1 MAGNRPL
8 VAFWYTSNV
17 PQKHLSARKRTGT
30 GKELV
35 RMSINLIDLVKS
47 QLGGQVLNQVSGLL
61 GESPEKTQSAVNG
74 AVPALLGGLLGN
86 ATKGNG
92 AANMLSALNGLDDSM
107 LGNFAGM
114 LGGGN
119 QSSGLMDM
127 GGKLLGSLMGGS
139 GVNGLTNAISGF
151 SGLGK
156 GAAGSLLGLLAPLL
170 MGTIKR
176 QLSGSGGLNI
186 GNLTNLLTG
195 QKDNIAAAMPA
206 GLDKQLQSAGLGDLF
221 GGALSNLAGAGQQAV
236 GSATNAVNQASGAV
250 TKGLSSASNAARN
263 VADNIP
269 TRRPA
274 SPLRWLA
281 PLAIVLVAGW
291 FLFNRNNAPA
301 TPAVEMGGTG
311 STEAA
316 MVGDV
321 DVGKEFGSVF
331 TNLTST
337 LNGIK
342 DEATATSALPKLEE
356 IAGNVDNLSGLFGQL
371 PDAAKTGV
379 ASLVKD
385 NLGGLNDVISKI
397 TALPGVG
404 DIVKTVLDNIV
415 KTLSGL
421 IA

>member
-1 MAGNRPL
+1 
-8 VAFWYTSNV
+8 
-17 PQKHLSARKRTGT
+17 
-30 GKELV
+30 
-35 RMSINLIDLVKS
+35 MSVNLIDLVKS
-47 QLGGQVLNQVSGLL
+47 QLGGQILNQVSGLL
-61 GESPEKTQSAVNG
+61 GESPDKTQSAVNG
-74 AVPALLGGLLGN
+74 AIPALLGGLLGS
-86 ATKGNG
+86 ASKGNG
-92 AANMLSALNGLDDSM
+92 ATNMLSALNGVDDSM

-127 GGKLLGSLMGGS
+127 GGKLLGSLLGGS
-139 GVNGLTNAISGF
+139 GVGGLTNAIAGF

-176 QLSGSGGLNI
+176 QLTGSGGLNV
-186 GNLTNLLTG
+186 GNLTSLLMG

-206 GLDKQLQSAGLGDLF
+206 GLDKHLQGAGLGDLF
-221 GGALSNLAGAGQQAV
+221 GGVLGNLAGAGQQAV
-236 GSATNAVNQASGAV
+236 SNATGAVSNAAGAVNKAASSAT
-250 TKGLSSASNAARN
+250 NAARN

-291 FLFNRNNAPA
+291 FLFNRNNTAA

-311 STEAA
+311 TTTTA

-321 DVGKEFGSVF
+321 DVSKEVGTVF

-342 DEATATSALPKLEE
+342 DEATAKTALPKLEE
-356 IAGNVDNLSGLFGQL
+356 LAGNVDNLSGLFGQL
-371 PDAAKTGV
+371 PAAAKTGV

-404 DIVKTVLDNIV
+404 DVVKTVLDNIV
-415 KTLSGL
+415 KALSGFV
-421 IA
+421 A

>member
-1 MAGNRPL
+1 M
-8 VAFWYTSNV
+8 
-17 PQKHLSARKRTGT
+17 

-35 RMSINLIDLVKS
+35 RVSVNLIDLVKS

-61 GESPEKTQSAVNG
+61 GESPDKTQSAVSG
-74 AVPALLGGLLGN
+74 AIPALLGGLLGT
-86 ATKGNG
+86 ASKGNG
-92 AANMLSALNGLDDSM
+92 ASNILSALNNVDDS
-107 LGNFAGM
+107 LVGNFAGL

-127 GGKLLGSLMGGS
+127 GGKLLGSVLGG
-139 GVNGLTNAISGF
+139 GGLGGLTNAISGF

-170 MGTIKR
+170 MGVIKR
-176 QLSGSGGLNI
+176 QLAGSGGLNV
-186 GNLTNLLTG
+186 GNLTNLLMG
-195 QKDNIAAAMPA
+195 QKNNIAAAMPA

-221 GGALSNLAGAGQQAV
+221 GGVMGNLTGMGQQAV
-236 GSATNAVNQASGAV
+236 SSATSAVNQAGNAVNRGVQGAAN
-250 TKGLSSASNAARN
+250 TARN

-274 SPLRWLA
+274 SPWRWLA
-281 PLAIVLVAGW
+281 PLALVLVAGW
-291 FLFNRNNAPA
+291 FLLGRNRPA
-301 TPAVEMGGTG
+301 TPTVEMGGTG
-311 STEAA
+311 TTAA
-316 MVGDV
+316 ATVGDV
-321 DVGKEFGSVF
+321 DVSKEFGSVF

-342 DEATATSALPKLEE
+342 DEATAKTALPKLEE
-356 IAGNVDNLSGLFGQL
+356 LAGNVDNLSGLFGQL

-379 ASLVKD
+379 ASLIKD
-385 NLGGLNDVISKI
+385 NMGGLNDVISKV

-404 DIVKTVLDNIV
+404 GVIQTVIDNIM
-415 KTLSGL
+415 KALSGL

>member
-1 MAGNRPL
+1 
-8 VAFWYTSNV
+8 
-17 PQKHLSARKRTGT
+17 
-30 GKELV
+30 
-35 RMSINLIDLVKS
+35 MSINLIDLVKS
-47 QLGGQVLNQVSGLL
+47 QLGGQVLSQVSGLL
-61 GESPEKTQSAVNG
+61 GESPDKTQAAVNG

-107 LGNFAGM
+107 VGNFAGL

-127 GGKLLGSLMGGS
+127 GGKLLGSLLGGG
-139 GVNGLTNAISGF
+139 GVGGLTNAIAGF

-176 QLSGSGGLNI
+176 QLTGGGGLNV
-186 GNLTNLLTG
+186 GNLTNLLMG
-195 QKDNIAAAMPA
+195 QKDNITAAMPA
-206 GLDKQLQSAGLGDLF
+206 GLDKHLQGAGLGDMF
-221 GGALSNLAGAGQQAV
+221 GGVLGNLTGMGQQAV
-236 GSATNAVNQASGAV
+236 SGASNVMNQAGNVMNQAGSTVKGAA
-250 TKGLSSASNAARN
+250 SSARN

-269 TRRPA
+269 RRPA

-281 PLAIVLVAGW
+281 PLALVLVAGW
-291 FLFNRNNAPA
+291 FLLGRNNTPA
-301 TPAVEMGGTG
+301 TPSVEMGGTG
-311 STEAA
+311 TTA

-321 DVGKEFGSVF
+321 DVSKELGGVF
-331 TNLTST
+331 TNLTGT

-342 DEATATSALPKLEE
+342 DEATARTALPQLED

-385 NLGGLNDVISKI
+385 NLGGLNEVIAKV

-404 DIVKTVLDNIV
+404 TLIQPILDTIVKA
-415 KTLSGL
+415 LSGL
-421 IA
+421 VG

>member
-1 MAGNRPL
+1 
-8 VAFWYTSNV
+8 
-17 PQKHLSARKRTGT
+17 
-30 GKELV
+30 
-35 RMSINLIDLVKS
+35 MSVNLIDLVKS

-61 GESPEKTQSAVNG
+61 GESPDKTQAAVNG
-74 AVPALLGGLLGN
+74 AIPALLGGLLGN

-92 AANMLSALNGLDDSM
+92 AANMLSALNGLDDNM
-107 LGNFAGM
+107 VGNFSGL

-127 GGKLLGSLMGGS
+127 GGKLLGSLLGGG
-139 GVNGLTNAISGF
+139 GVGGLTNAIAGF

-176 QLSGSGGLNI
+176 QLTGSGGGLNI
-186 GNLTNLLTG
+186 GSLTNLLMG

-206 GLDKQLQSAGLGDLF
+206 GLDKHLQGAGLGDLF
-221 GGALSNLAGAGQQAV
+221 GGALGNLAGMGQQAMSGASNV
-236 GSATNAVNQASGAV
+236 MNQAGNAVNQASSTVKGAA
-250 TKGLSSASNAARN
+250 SSASNAARN
-263 VADNIP
+263 VASNIP

-281 PLAIVLVAGW
+281 PLALVLVAGW
-291 FLFNRNNAPA
+291 FLLGRNNAPA
-301 TPAVEMGGTG
+301 TPSVEMGGTG
-311 STEAA
+311 TTA

-321 DVGKEFGSVF
+321 DVSKEVGSVF

-342 DEATATSALPKLEE
+342 DEATATTALPQLEE

-385 NLGGLNDVISKI
+385 NMGGLNDVIAKI

-404 DIVKTVLDNIV
+404 TIIQPVLDTIMKALGGFV
-415 KTLSGL
+415 G
-421 IA
+421 